1 MKAERIFILFLVATN
16 LVFYTKAQQT
26 EKVNYHKI
34 WYAGIG
40 TGSVFINRDVRASF
54 PPPGW
59 AAFVRK
65 PFAKWF
71 SLQVS
76 YHGGIAKGLNL
87 TPAFNYAKNSVW
99 AKKYNAPVLTTVA
112 TGGFELRNSTNGQL
126 YTEASADPVYYNYR
140 TLLHQLS
147 LQTRFSH
154 AIKVS
159 KTKIGIYAVLGIGAL
174 KYTAKVDAL
183 SGNGNT
189 YVSLF
194 RTINSQG
201 SNNKKMIKKELKTGL
216 DGVYETIADQDKSS
230 QKINQIVQGGIGIHL
245 NITPKIQIATEYL
258 VTRTNQSL
266 LDGQR
271 WNEAP
276 PGDAVLMKYF
286 DGIRNVGVMVSYQF

>member
-1 MKAERIFILFLVATN
+1 
-16 LVFYTKAQQT
+16 
-26 EKVNYHKI
+26 
-34 WYAGIG
+34 
-40 TGSVFINRDVRASF
+40 
-54 PPPGW
+54 
-59 AAFVRK
+59 
-65 PFAKWF
+65 
-71 SLQVS
+71 
-76 YHGGIAKGLNL
+76 
-87 TPAFNYAKNSVW
+87 
-99 AKKYNAPVLTTVA
+99 
-112 TGGFELRNSTNGQL
+112 
-126 YTEASADPVYYNYR
+126 
-140 TLLHQLS
+140 
-147 LQTRFSH
+147 
-154 AIKVS
+154 
-159 KTKIGIYAVLGIGAL
+159 LGIGAL

-271 WNEAP
+271 WAEAP
-276 PGDAVLMKYF
+276 PGDAVLIKYF